1 MGLAGMHQLC
11 LRSCALSLPTNE
23 LFTCLPL
30 PRQNKEGKVVGARC
44 KDNLSGEQVE
54 VYAKV
59 VINATGTLTDSI
71 RKQSDAGATKC
82 VTGSSGAHVTL
93 PSFYGSEA
101 MGLIIPKTRDGRVL
115 FMLPWQVGSRSCA
128 HLSYLL
134 HLSEATRAVPS
145 VRRHTGSADA
155 SCCKNTHLSST
166 DAGRAAVLLHAQ
178 G

>member
-1 MGLAGMHQLC
+1 M
-11 LRSCALSLPTNE
+11 
-23 LFTCLPL
+23 
-30 PRQNKEGKVVGARC
+30 GARC

-115 FMLPWQVGSRSCA
+115 FLLPWQVGARSCA
-128 HLSYLL
+128 HLSTALAAAALVTSNLCNTLCPTAHWQCWCQLLREHSPLL
-134 HLSEATRAVPS
+134 H
-145 VRRHTGSADA
+145 
-155 SCCKNTHLSST
+155 
-166 DAGRAAVLLHAQ
+166 
-178 G
+178 